1 MLAAVPLFRSLTP
14 RSSTGWSR
22 NATEQV
28 YPAGHVITR
37 QGEPPQHLW
46 VLLSGRVRVV
56 EATTDGQA
64 EMLLGEIGKAE
75 VFGELGILRDQPRSA
90 TVIAVE
96 RTHCLVL
103 RHHDFISI
111 ARRVGRSGQRPAARA
126 GLAPAT
132 TPTASWPATRPTRSP
147 ASTAAA
153 RSTSSTAA
161 SRPAPA
167 AARAGCCCWRSTCVN
182 LKAVNDGFG
191 YMLGDEVLRT
201 VADALTEAT
210 RTTDVVAR
218 YGGDEFAVLLLDAM
232 PKDVDVIVARVR
244 DKLASLAP
252 SAGCRSTVECS
263 TGVAW
268 SQNPPDTAEEFL
280 READRDMHER
290 KARETE
296 RHETA

>member
-1 MLAAVPLFRSLTP
+1 M
-14 RSSTGWSR
+14 
-22 NATEQV
+22 
-28 YPAGHVITR
+28 TR

-75 VFGELGILRDQPRSA
+75 VFGELGILREQPRSA

-103 RHHDFISI
+103 RHHDFTSI
-111 ARRVGRSGQRPAARA
+111 LDESVDLANGLLRVLASRLYDADRKLARYAPDPLTGLNSRRALHEQYRRMAASARRRKTGMLLMALDVR
-126 GLAPAT
+126 
-132 TPTASWPATRPTRSP
+132 
-147 ASTAAA
+147 
-153 RSTSSTAA
+153 
-161 SRPAPA
+161 
-167 AARAGCCCWRSTCVN
+167 N
-182 LKAVNDGFG
+182 LKAVNDAFG
-191 YMLGDEVLRT
+191 YVLGDEVLRT

-218 YGGDEFAVLLLDAM
+218 YGGDEFAVLLLDAA
-232 PKDVDVIVARVR
+232 PKDVDVIVTRVR
-244 DKLASLAP
+244 DKLAVLAQQRRLP
-252 SAGCRSTVECS
+252 VSVECS
-263 TGVAW
+263 TGIAW

-290 KARETE
+290 KAREAE